1 MKKIMF
7 NDRYGLTQAVLDG
20 RKTMT
25 RRIMKPQPMP
35 PYENYRIDNSG
46 TLWEQ
51 RKYDEIWGGGFYEVS
66 HGKINTLCAPYK
78 AGEIVAV
85 AQSYENCGYRP
96 DEIVWKRKDKIVF
109 LPLHVDKGW
118 RNKMFIRADMMPHQ
132 IRITSV
138 RTERLQDI
146 SYEDCL
152 REGVGISATDNLIGF
167 PFAIPFNYYIGRDE
181 RGYRYITP
189 REAFAELID
198 KTSGRGTWQSD
209 PWVWAYEFELVK

>member
-7 NDRYGLTQAVLDG
+7 NDLYGLTQAVLDG

-25 RRIMKPQPMP
+25 RRIVHPSFFTLSWDTRDDTLV
-35 PYENYRIDNSG
+35 YENDFGDFIDIRCS
-46 TLWEQ
+46 
-51 RKYDEIWGGGFYEVS
+51 KY
-66 HGKINTLCAPYK
+66 CPYK
-78 AGEIVAV
+78 VGEIVAV

-118 RNKMFIRADMMPHQ
+118 RNKMFVRADMMPHQ

-138 RTERLQDI
+138 RAERLQDI
-146 SYEDCL
+146 SDEDCL

-181 RGYRYITP
+181 KGYRYVTP

-198 KTSGRGTWQSD
+198 KTSGRGTWQSN
-209 PWVWAYEFELVK
+209 PWVWVYEFELVK

>member
-7 NDRYGLTQAVLDG
+7 NDHYGLTQAVLDG

-25 RRIMKPQPMP
+25 RRVLSGYPLMPSDRIEDALVCPDGSVDIIANCGESLMKV
-35 PYENYRIDNSG
+35 
-46 TLWEQ
+46 
-51 RKYDEIWGGGFYEVS
+51 KS
-66 HGKINTLCAPYK
+66 HYK
-78 AGEIVAV
+78 VGEIVAV

-118 RNKMFIRADMMPHQ
+118 RNKMFVRADMMPHQ

-138 RTERLQDI
+138 RAERLQDI
-146 SYEDCL
+146 SYEDCF

-209 PWVWAYEFELVK
+209 PWVWVYEFELVG